1 MERIMMA
8 FRPVVVAVV
17 LAAACGV
24 ARGELILPKFEQN
37 IETYR
42 VFGQE
47 HPGPYK
53 HPASITQLDNGDFY
67 IAYYGGA
74 NEYSNETAVYGSRFV
89 PEPVVVP
96 EEPGQATAP
105 RPVRHRGAGVWSF
118 PEVIADT
125 PFEGEGNPVIWQ
137 APDGTVWLFYNNRKG
152 DTWCNSRIKAKLSK
166 DGAATWSDSF
176 MVTYEEGTMVRG
188 QPIVLKD
195 GDYLLPVYSEKGND
209 RERTSGDTE
218 SFFLRFKPST
228 NEWTESNR
236 IKSPQGNLQPAVVQL
251 ADNDLF
257 CFLRRGGGYEPTTD
271 GWTQRSESHDG
282 GKTWSEGVK
291 TEFPNPNAA
300 VELTNLKNGDLL
312 FVYNDNMND
321 RTPLTAA
328 VSRDGGKTWPF
339 RRAIAGGDNDFAYPY
354 AIQAK
359 DGKIHLV
366 FTTNGRTTIMQAVFN
381 EEAITE
387 FKKE

>member
-1 MERIMMA
+1 MML
-8 FRPVVVAVV
+8 RRMVVAVG
-17 LAAACGV
+17 LAAMCGMAC
-24 ARGELILPKFEQN
+24 GELILPKFEQN
-37 IETYR
+37 IETHR
-42 VFGQE
+42 IFGEE

-74 NEYSNETAVYGSRFV
+74 NEYSNETAVYGSRYMS
-89 PEPVVVP
+89 EP
-96 EEPGQATAP
+96 AP
-105 RPVRHRGAGVWSF
+105 RADAAGQPVRRPGSGVWSY
-118 PEVIADT
+118 PQVIADT

-228 NEWTESNR
+228 NEWSESNR

-257 CFLRRGGGYEPTTD
+257 CFLRRGGGYEPTTE
-271 GWTQRSESHDG
+271 GWTLRSESHDG
-282 GKTWSEGVK
+282 GKTWSEGAK

-300 VELTNLKNGDLL
+300 VELIKLQNGDLL

-321 RTPLTAA
+321 RTPLTVA

-339 RRAIAGGDNDFAYPY
+339 RRAVAGGDNDFAYPY

-366 FTTNGRTTIMQAVFN
+366 FTTNGRTSIMQAVFS
-381 EEAITE
+381 EEAITA

>member
-1 MERIMMA
+1 MELRKA
-8 FRPVVVAVV
+8 VVAVV
-17 LAAACGV
+17 LAVVCVSAW
-24 ARGELILPKFEQN
+24 GELILPKFEQN

-89 PEPVVVP
+89 PEPVTTP
-96 EEPGQATAP
+96 EEPGQAAAP
-105 RPVRHRGAGVWSF
+105 RPARHRGAGIWSF

-166 DGAATWSDSF
+166 DGAQTWSDSF

-218 SFFLRFKPST
+218 SFFLRFNPST
-228 NEWTESNR
+228 TNWSESSR

-271 GWTQRSESHDG
+271 GWVQRSESHDG

-291 TEFPNPNAA
+291 TDFPNPNAA
-300 VELTNLKNGDLL
+300 VELIKLKNGDLL

-321 RTPLTAA
+321 RTPLTVA

>member
-1 MERIMMA
+1 MIAYR
-8 FRPVVVAVV
+8 RVVVAVG
-17 LAAACGV
+17 LAVACGM

-53 HPASITQLDNGDFY
+53 HPASIAQLDSGDFY

-74 NEYSNETAVYGSRFV
+74 NEYSNETAVYGSRYV
-89 PEPVVVP
+89 PESAQEPEQVGRLRVP
-96 EEPGQATAP
+96 THKEPGEWWPPT
-105 RPVRHRGAGVWSF
+105 
-118 PEVIADT
+118 VIADT
-125 PFEGEGNPVIWQ
+125 PFEGEGNPVVWQ

-152 DTWCNSRIKAKLSK
+152 DTWCNSRVKAKISK
-166 DGAATWSDSF
+166 DGAETWSDSF
-176 MVTYEEGTMVRG
+176 MVTHEEGTMVQG
-188 QPIVLKD
+188 PPIVLKD

-218 SFFLRFKPST
+218 SFFLRFRPST
-228 NEWTESNR
+228 NEWAESGR
-236 IKSPQGNLQPAVVQL
+236 IKSAQGNLQPAVVQL
-251 ADNDLF
+251 TDNDLF

-271 GWTQRSESHDG
+271 GWALRSESHDG

-300 VELTNLKNGDLL
+300 VGLIKLQNGDLL

-321 RTPLTAA
+321 RTPLTVA
-328 VSRDGGKTWPF
+328 VSQDGGKTWPF

-359 DGKIHLV
+359 DGKIHIV
-366 FTTNGRTTIMQAVFN
+366 FTTNGRTTIMRAVFQ

>member
-1 MERIMMA
+1 MLRW
-8 FRPVVVAVV
+8 VAVAV
-17 LAAACGV
+17 GLAAAC
-24 ARGELILPKFEQN
+24 ALAQGELILPKFEQN

-53 HPASITQLDNGDFY
+53 HPASIAQLDNGDFY

-74 NEYSNETAVYGSRFV
+74 NEYSNETAVYGSRYV
-89 PEPVVVP
+89 PEPTAPP
-96 EEPGQATAP
+96 EEAGQPAPP
-105 RPVRHRGAGVWSF
+105 RPVRHRGAGAWLF

-125 PFEGEGNPVIWQ
+125 PFEGEGNPVVWQ

-152 DTWCNSRIKAKLSK
+152 DTWSNSHVKAKISK
-166 DGAATWSDSF
+166 DGAQTWSDSV
-176 MVTYEEGTMVRG
+176 MVTYEEGTMVQG
-188 QPIVLKD
+188 PPIVLKD
-195 GDYLLPVYSEKGND
+195 GDYLLPAYSEKGND
-209 RERTSGDTE
+209 RERTSEDTQ

-228 NEWTESNR
+228 SEWSQSSR
-236 IKSPQGNLQPAVVQL
+236 IKSATGNLQPAVVQL
-251 ADNDLF
+251 TESDLF
-257 CFLRRGGGYEPTTD
+257 CFLRRGGDFLPTTD
-271 GWTQRSESHDG
+271 GWTLRSESHDG

-291 TEFPNPNAA
+291 TEFKNPNAA
-300 VELTNLKNGDLL
+300 VGLIRLQNGDLL

-321 RTPLTAA
+321 RTPLTVA

-339 RRAIAGGDNDFAYPY
+339 RRNIAGGDNDYAYPF

-359 DGKIHLV
+359 DGKIHIV
-366 FTTNGRTTIMQAVFN
+366 FTANGRTTIMQAVFN

>member
-1 MERIMMA
+1 MMA
-8 FRPVVVAVV
+8 FRRMAVVVV
-17 LAAACGV
+17 LAAVCGV

-37 IETYR
+37 VEIYR

-89 PEPVVVP
+89 SEPAPHPQEAGQPAPARSVRR
-96 EEPGQATAP
+96 PGTSA
-105 RPVRHRGAGVWSF
+105 WSY

-125 PFEGEGNPVIWQ
+125 PFEGEGNPVVWQ
-137 APDGTVWLFYNNRKG
+137 GPEGTVWLFYNNRKG
-152 DTWCNSRIKAKLSK
+152 DTWSNSHVKGKISR
-166 DGAATWSDSF
+166 DGAQTWSDSF
-176 MVTYEEGTMVRG
+176 MVTYEEGTMVQG
-188 QPIVLKD
+188 PPIVLKD

-209 RERTSGDTE
+209 RERTSGDTS

-228 NEWTESNR
+228 NEWSESSR
-236 IKSPQGNLQPAVVQL
+236 VKSPQGNLQAEVVQL
-251 ADNDLF
+251 TDNDLF
-257 CFLRRGGGYEPTTD
+257 CFLRRGGDFLPTTD
-271 GWTQRSESHDG
+271 GWTLRSESHDA

-291 TEFPNPNAA
+291 TEFKNPHAA
-300 VELTNLKNGDLL
+300 VGLIKLQNGDLL
-312 FVYNDNMND
+312 FVFNDNMND
-321 RTPLTAA
+321 RTPLTVA
-328 VSRDGGKTWPF
+328 VSRDEGKTWPF
-339 RRAIAGGDNDFAYPY
+339 RRAIAGGDNDFAYPF
-354 AIQAK
+354 AMQAK
-359 DGKIHLV
+359 DGKVHIV